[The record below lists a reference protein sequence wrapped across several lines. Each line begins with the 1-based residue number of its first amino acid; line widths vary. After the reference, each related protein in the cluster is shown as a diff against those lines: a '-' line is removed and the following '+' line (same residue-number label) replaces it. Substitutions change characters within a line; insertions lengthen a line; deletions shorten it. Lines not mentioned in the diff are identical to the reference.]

1 MADADVDSS
10 IARSLRILSLLAAAD
25 GPVTHGEL
33 HRASELPKSTLTVR
47 LRELRRLGYVL
58 SADGRYT
65 IGPALFSLGH
75 DVSQR
80 MTSGLRH
87 PEFRPVIERL
97 ARDTGESVA
106 LVIEIGGHGDVP
118 GTALAIDTVHG
129 TNPVRFVGDF
139 GLPIPMY
146 RSAAGR
152 ALLAFSNRSASKL
165 PPESLVKATPKTKID
180 PSEIDVELEH
190 ARARGYALSIEEYW
204 EGVVSI
210 AAPIT
215 LPGTSPMLVISITG
229 LLHRMMPPETSIWP
243 PLRDAIAGAQAEIR
257 KASGP
262 ATGDDLPG

>member
-1 MADADVDSS
+1 MTDAEVDSS
-10 IARSLRILSLLAAAD
+10 IARSLRILSILAAAE
-25 GPVTHGEL
+25 GPISHGEL
-33 HRASELPKSTLTVR
+33 HRAAELPKSTLTVR

-65 IGPALFSLGH
+65 IGPALLLLGR

-80 MTSGLRH
+80 MTNGLRH
-87 PEFRPVIERL
+87 PEFRPVIEKL

-106 LVIEIGGHGDVP
+106 LTIEIGAYGDVP
-118 GTALAIDTVHG
+118 GTVLAIDTVHG
-129 TNPVRFVGDF
+129 NNPIRFVGDF

-152 ALLAFSNRSASKL
+152 ALLAFSNRSAKKL
-165 PPESLVKATPKTKID
+165 PPDSLVKATPKTKID
-180 PSEIDVELEH
+180 PAEIDVELEH
-190 ARARGYALSIEEYW
+190 TRARGYALSVEEFW

-229 LLHRMMPPETSIWP
+229 LLHRMMPPETTIWP
-243 PLRDAIAGAQAEIR
+243 PLRDAIEAAQAEMR
-257 KASGP
+257 EAS
-262 ATGDDLPG
+262 A

>member
-1 MADADVDSS
+1 MAEAEVDSS
-10 IARSLRILSLLAAAD
+10 IARSLRILSLLAAAE

-33 HRASELPKSTLTVR
+33 HRAAELPKSTLTVR

-87 PEFRPVIERL
+87 PEFRPVIEKL

-106 LVIEIGGHGDVP
+106 LVIEIGGHGDAP

-180 PSEIDVELEH
+180 PVEIDVELED
-190 ARARGYALSIEEYW
+190 ARARGYALSVEEYW

-215 LPGTSPMLVISITG
+215 LPGAAPMLVISITG
-229 LLHRMMPPETSIWP
+229 LLHRMMPPESTIWP

-257 KASGP
+257 EAST
-262 ATGDDLPG
+262 ADDDERSSD